1 MESLEKTLHPE
12 KKKELEK
19 IISSL
24 INKTSIGSFVMDGLK
39 FKEDITY
46 PFEFEKILNL
56 LNQDKC
62 VISSDDFREVV
73 MIAVKKVL
81 GEIPLYRELTP
92 LGKAANSKQRA
103 EIKKVLYDYCLTLP
117 FEHEVIFPLMSFPL
131 IHTMEGEDGETPS
144 VYDASDQIFEISD
157 SIKIF
162 YMTEERRKR
171 EYPPIEGYEK
181 YDDAWHGVHVSIKT
195 YGYEIVDEKSAALY
209 NATKDLKILIAA
221 LLVCNVFNSTSPFGL
236 TGSQYKYGSH
246 CYAYPRFEGKAP
258 AAIQMDYQQSY
269 VLASMNLKHNTLQS
283 DDLVEKRIKKKKV
296 NKLALMISG
305 LKKKLEPIQ
314 KLFTASIENQEDAER
329 IQAALLWFFDGLA
342 NRNKSF
348 SFIQYSTAV
357 EALIGEPAKHNNI
370 VERLADR
377 CAYIIGRNSEERT
390 KINKEFTEAY
400 GVRSQIVHSR
410 KTELEEKDIGQYN
423 KMKEKL
429 VELLR
434 IEINNLL

>member
-56 LNQDKC
+56 LNQDKRI
-62 VISSDDFREVV
+62 ISSDDFREVV

-81 GEIPLYRELTP
+81 SETPLYRELTP

-131 IHTMEGEDGETPS
+131 IHTMEGEDGEMPS

-162 YMTEERRKR
+162 YMTEERRKG
-171 EYPPIEGYEK
+171 EYPAIERYKK
-181 YDDAWHGVHVSIKT
+181 YDDVWHGAHVSIKT
-195 YGYEIVDEKSAALY
+195 YGYEIVDEKSVALY

-221 LLVCNVFNSTSPFGL
+221 LLVCNVFNSTPPFGL
-236 TGSQYKYGSH
+236 TGSRYKYGSH

-269 VLASMNLKHNTLQS
+269 VLASMGLKHNTLQS
-283 DDLVEKRIKKKKV
+283 DELEEKRIKKEKV
-296 NKLALMISG
+296 NKLALMISR
-305 LKKKLEPIQ
+305 LKKQLEPIQ
-314 KLFTASIENQEDAER
+314 KLFAASIENQEDAER

-357 EALIGEPAKHNNI
+357 EALIGEPEKHNNI

-410 KTELEEKDIGQYN
+410 KTELEEKDIVQYN
-423 KMKEKL
+423 KMKERL